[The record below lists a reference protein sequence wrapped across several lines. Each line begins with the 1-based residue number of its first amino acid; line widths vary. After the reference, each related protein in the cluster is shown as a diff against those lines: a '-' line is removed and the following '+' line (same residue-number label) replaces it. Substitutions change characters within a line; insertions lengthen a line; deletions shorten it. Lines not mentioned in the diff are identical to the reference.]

1 MSLPDLIASFDDAAL
16 IALANKGLLRR
27 ATKATGEAEVLR
39 YDADGADLTIS
50 GQSVTIPAAGPQ
62 SATCDCPAPG
72 MCSHILTAMLVLR
85 NAPLDALAPAPSEE
99 DQEEKIPTPEIPP
112 AATATATATEALAA
126 LKSDVLQKF
135 AGADLDGAM
144 MLAGSAQIEDR
155 GQNAQVSFATP
166 EASVTFVAGQPLSA
180 ALYKGPATRKRL
192 VVAAGAIAIRDRA
205 GVARR
210 GSDTPPSKPDLTGPD
225 QPMLTEIAT
234 ALETAIS
241 QVFHGS
247 AQLTQ
252 ERFLDL
258 AISAKVQAAPRLTG
272 QLLTLSTL
280 SGWAEAGDIR
290 FEGGRFL
297 AALAQAYA
305 LVKALAQTPD
315 DPALLGVVRRSYS
328 PAPPMELWALG
339 AKGWTNPNGARGL
352 TLYLLDPK
360 TGKFHPATVARGAG
374 MDAGF
379 TPARAYANPFWGV
392 SSVPGLTG
400 NVVTLEHPHL
410 SPDGQ
415 LSTADKI
422 TAQIN
427 GPLSPARLQDH
438 DTCIKDWGAL
448 RATLR
453 SQVGQGLRRGASP
466 LPALIAPSRIE
477 EPYFDDISQR
487 YRWRAQD
494 LSGDVIEL
502 SARPQDM
509 DHLTHLHLQFPGA
522 VALLIVTTLIG
533 DELLHEPVALLR
545 PDGSG
550 LTATNLDFQPAPE
563 GGILTR
569 AKGGLLR
576 GLKHF
581 RGTELATHDS
591 GFAAQ
596 VLSHLAEQC
605 RHLQPDHLA
614 DLARGAE
621 ARQFLLL
628 ADALERLRRDQPP
641 AQILATAY
649 LCHEMIVMTAL
660 GQ

>member
-16 IALANKGLLRR
+16 VALANKGLLRR
-27 ATKATGEAEVLR
+27 AIKATSEVEVLR
-39 YDADGADLTIS
+39 YDAGGADLTVS
-50 GQSVTIPAAGPQ
+50 GQSVTIPAVGPQ

-85 NAPLDALAPAPSEE
+85 DAPSVAPAPAPLET
-99 DQEEKIPTPEIPP
+99 DPQDKAPTPEKLP
-112 AATATATATEALAA
+112 TTTATEGLAA
-126 LKSDVLQKF
+126 LTSDALQKF
-135 AGADLDGAM
+135 ARADLGGAM

-155 GQNAQVSFATP
+155 GQNAQVSFDTP

-192 VVAAGAIAIRDRA
+192 VVAAGAIAIRDSA
-205 GVARR
+205 GVARE
-210 GSDTPPSKPDLTGPD
+210 GIDTPPSKPDLTGPD

-234 ALETAIS
+234 ALEAAIS

-247 AQLTQ
+247 AQLAQ

-280 SGWAEAGDIR
+280 SGWADSGDIR
-290 FEGGRFL
+290 FEGGRYL

-305 LVKALAQTPD
+305 LVKALAQPPD
-315 DPALLGVVRRSYS
+315 DPALLGMIRRSYA

-339 AKGWTNPNGARGL
+339 AKGWTSPNGARGL

-360 TGKFHPATVARGAG
+360 TGEFHPATVARGAG

-379 TPARAYANPFWGV
+379 TPARAYGNPFWGAP
-392 SSVPGLTG
+392 SVPDLTG
-400 NVVTLEHPHL
+400 KVVKLDHPLL

-422 TAQIN
+422 KAQVN
-427 GPLSPARLQDH
+427 GPLSPASLQDH
-438 DTCIKDWGAL
+438 EACIRNWGAL
-448 RATLR
+448 RTTLR
-453 SQVGQGLRRGASP
+453 NRIGQGLRRGASP

-487 YRWRAQD
+487 YRWRTQD
-494 LSGDVIEL
+494 LSGAVVEL

-509 DHLTHLHLQFPGA
+509 DHLAHLHLQFPGA
-522 VALLIVTTLIG
+522 AALLIVTSLIG

-576 GLKHF
+576 GLKHL

-605 RHLQPDHLA
+605 RHLQPDHLTH
-614 DLARGAE
+614 LARGAE

-628 ADALERLRRDQPP
+628 ADALERLRQDQPP